1 MFISLICKRIQ
12 HISFLAALF
21 FVFMTA
27 VSCSKTKPEITFG
40 FIQLVLYQGETG
52 PQEHYSFFVIPEDD
66 DGIENLEELYLY
78 HDREQLRWHIKS
90 DEWISYTQDE
100 RTWIG
105 TRSIT
110 IREGDLPRGVYRAVL
125 VNKGGEKGERNFTYD
140 GSVRY
145 PFPELEITNGIYTIN
160 SEWPSN
166 RLVCYDREG
175 NYVITVEL
183 RSLTGNVSLLELPS
197 SVRTA
202 ALWAEDSA
210 YFCSAFTNVASVR

>member
-1 MFISLICKRIQ
+1 MKLNKRVTQYI
-12 HISFLAALF
+12 FVLTALAVMLP
-21 FVFMTA
+21 MT

-40 FIQLVLYQGETG
+40 FIQLVLYQGDSG
-52 PQEHYSFFVIPEDD
+52 PQEHYSFFIIPEDE
-66 DGIENLEELYLY
+66 DGIENLDELYLY
-78 HDREQLRWHIKS
+78 HDRDQLRWHIKS

-100 RTWIG
+100 KTWIG

-110 IREGDLPRGVYRAVL
+110 VREGELPRGVYRAVL

-145 PFPELEITNGIYTIN
+145 PFPELEITDGLYTIN
-160 SEWPSN
+160 SEWPGN

-175 NYVITVEL
+175 NYVVTVEL
-183 RSLTGNVSLLELPS
+183 PSLTGSVSQLELPS

-202 ALWAEDSA
+202 ALWAEDAA
-210 YFCSAFTNVASVR
+210 YFCSAFTNVVSVR